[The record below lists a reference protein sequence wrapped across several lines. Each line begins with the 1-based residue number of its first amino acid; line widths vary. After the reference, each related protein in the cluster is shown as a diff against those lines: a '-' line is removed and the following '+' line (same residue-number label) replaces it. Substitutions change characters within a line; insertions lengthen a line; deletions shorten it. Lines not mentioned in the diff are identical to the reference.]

1 MRLSVRPFVCLSVC
15 SSGHLVY
22 QRVRKSA
29 ILQVVCVFALLCVA
43 LLCFCFALLVQ
54 LKRFPFQCTACCL
67 GASVLAGEF
76 VLGEGQSAVSVVW

>member
-29 ILQVVCVFALLCVA
+29 ILQVVCVFALLCFVFA
-43 LLCFCFALLVQ
+43 LFLLCFACTIEAL
-54 LKRFPFQCTACCL
+54 C
-67 GASVLAGEF
+67 
-76 VLGEGQSAVSVVW
+76 SVV